1 MIVWCLSLIG
11 SPLDILVFESKSA
24 AVQTQQHF
32 VLTLGLV
39 AVIQVGSTALLV
51 TVPAV
56 MTRGKIAPY
65 ISSELNFSDLRSV
78 EKKSHDIL
86 YRKHKRYEK
95 LSINWLCTLL
105 FLGANPF
112 CRTRQPAVIYRTKK
126 KKIFIINWRL
136 QNRRDFFFR
145 FQSPEKCQKCKRK
158 EKKEKTPVLKA
169 FIYAKSFSINFAL
182 FSKIYPLR
190 NFFVNL

>member
-126 KKIFIINWRL
+126 KKILSLIEDCRIGVIFSFASNRL
-136 QNRRDFFFR
+136 KNV
-145 FQSPEKCQKCKRK
+145 KNVKGKKRK
-158 EKKEKTPVLKA
+158 KKRL
-169 FIYAKSFSINFAL
+169 Y
-182 FSKIYPLR
+182 
-190 NFFVNL
+190 

>member
-1 MIVWCLSLIG
+1 MIVGCLSLIG

-126 KKIFIINWRL
+126 KKILSLIEDCRISVIFSFASNRL
-136 QNRRDFFFR
+136 KNV
-145 FQSPEKCQKCKRK
+145 KNVKGKKRK
-158 EKKEKTPVLKA
+158 KKRL
-169 FIYAKSFSINFAL
+169 Y
-182 FSKIYPLR
+182 
-190 NFFVNL
+190 